1 MCAGVAI
8 GKIPGS
14 RTTQRFALFP
24 FPFKIKLII
33 IPSTKDFSL
42 P

>member
-8 GKIPGS
+8 GKIRRS
-14 RTTQRFALFP
+14 RTTQRFVLFP
-24 FPFKIKLII
+24 LPFKIKLII
-33 IPSTKDFSL
+33 ITSLKDFAL